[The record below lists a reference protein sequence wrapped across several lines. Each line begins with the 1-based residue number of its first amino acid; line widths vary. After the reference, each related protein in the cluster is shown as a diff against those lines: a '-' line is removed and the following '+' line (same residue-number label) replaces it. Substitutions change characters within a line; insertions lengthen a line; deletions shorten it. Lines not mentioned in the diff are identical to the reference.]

1 MNRVGI
7 LAALSIVPL
16 VSAQASEWGQ
26 CGVGGQYFFIEIVR
40 IITLMNT
47 YRVSVGLV
55 QRHVLRERCVRCKM
69 IITPV

>member
-40 IITLMNT
+40 IITLRIHIG
-47 YRVSVGLV
+47 YRLDWSNDMCYGDGVHGA
-55 QRHVLRERCVRCKM
+55 K
-69 IITPV
+69 